1 MQAYTVWIE
10 AEHWVP
16 GSWTTTD
23 TNTDVTVTLADGT
36 VWFATFLT
44 YANITSLTEKNK
56 RTGENLAG
64 RYFWTL
70 DMILV
75 DEVSRERIE
84 EVVAHLL
91 TEGKF
96 QSVFRKG

>member
-1 MQAYTVWIE
+1 MQAYTLWVE
-10 AEHWVP
+10 AEHWMP
-16 GSWTTTD
+16 GSWTPAD
-23 TNTDVTVTLADGT
+23 ANTDVIVTFVDGT
-36 VWFATFLT
+36 RWYATFLT

-64 RYFWTL
+64 RYFWAP

-75 DEVSRERIE
+75 DEVSRDRIE
-84 EVVAHLL
+84 EVVAPLL
-91 TEGKF
+91 AESKF